1 METSINKDKRRSQSK
16 NDDKGRKK
24 NSGSCLRYQFDED
37 VILLNTFVYL
47 YLMTN
52 FGKIE
57 LLLNSY
63 KIKDS
68 HLGDLKNKIYA
79 LFKNVNML
87 IIPKQS
93 YENKNGSMKR
103 NTKTHNECSRRND
116 IQFTDEMYD
125 AQRRI
130 LNINLNEIS
139 SNGNKSNKSN
149 RSGKNH
155 GSSRCDRN
163 SLVYSH
169 TNRNDQDLFFTA
181 YENNNEVKKS
191 LYENVQAIY
200 LDAFLLVNTNDES
213 VDYSYNLINVKIK
226 ICMQNKGSVK
236 INSSECTLIDKGW
249 NYDISTIVT
258 NNKEKQEE
266 KRAKRGSKLKIVFKV
281 NDGGTVID
289 KDNSYNDATDTSDTS
304 DISDISD
311 ISNTSNTSN
320 TSDVDDIVDSS
331 ESTNDSANERSSRSV
346 IGSDN
351 NRKDGIHHVSKGCN
365 IITEEQK
372 KAFLE
377 HFIDIIQMHSFNKN
391 KKLEETMKHIY
402 SKLFNTQVLDSSDY
416 HIPNTI
422 KQINDF
428 FFYLYEPDFYNMSIQ
443 KRNKIC
449 YKQLYDQYNKIMIKS
464 KTVKLNNEIIKYL
477 LSDYIFLPKYVQR
490 NKFKN
495 VDENMYS
502 SFSSYSD
509 SLSSDGIIRKVK
521 ETAVEMDLN
530 EYNMN
535 SNHKQPSKQHG
546 EGNGTICSNQPNI
559 KCEGKVNRD
568 TSEHKPDEDP
578 SDNCHI
584 RSTEREKE
592 EEKEEKGDGKGEVKY
607 GGKDEVKDDGKDEVK
622 DDGKDEVKD
631 DGKDEVKDDG
641 KDEVKDDGKRNIK
654 DDGNDL
660 HDSENE
666 KRNDKLERKKMNSL
680 FCNTQFRRILE
691 KIKNKIEELNNSVFL
706 RVNYKNLKKGSFV
719 NNFNLEVNTLY
730 DALLMLKSCTSVYK
744 ILKENKNK
752 DIYLI
757 LSKYVNINI
766 CFLFEVYVYN
776 KRIIAVTQKNL
787 NYYFNF
793 LNEAD
798 VIIDTLNIIK
808 SFYDKNLKNS
818 FAYDHYIFQ
827 LYIHTFKKNNK
838 KKKVILINAKNWL
851 YKNKHTTF
859 TNKFLKNYI
868 YTGNKGTQINDQAY
882 AEKGIYKFCIPSSNL
897 SSKKGK
903 GKEELKNADIHE
915 TSGNSSS
922 KYVHDNSFYF
932 YDNML
937 YYCIV
942 KNDSICK
949 KNANIYPK
957 DLNYIRDGEID
968 IDNLMETIK
977 KENNIQ

>member
-535 SNHKQPSKQHG
+535 SNHKQP
-546 EGNGTICSNQPNI
+546 T
-559 KCEGKVNRD
+559 
-568 TSEHKPDEDP
+568 
-578 SDNCHI
+578 
-584 RSTEREKE
+584 
-592 EEKEEKGDGKGEVKY
+592 
-607 GGKDEVKDDGKDEVK
+607 KDDGKDEVK

-957 DLNYIRDGEID
+957 VLKEI
-968 IDNLMETIK
+968 K
-977 KENNIQ
+977 RYAFYSVK